1 MNNNN
6 KVREMSN
13 LTYVL
18 GMSVMF
24 VIIVVCGIFSVKS
37 VVKIVDSH
45 TVKPVVVE
53 RIEEDEAGWNC
64 EEMGNKICGPTYD
77 A

>member
-1 MNNNN
+1 MNN
-6 KVREMSN
+6 KTREMSN
-13 LTYVL
+13 LTYML

-24 VIIVVCGIFSVKS
+24 VIIVVCGMFTAKNI
-37 VVKIVDSH
+37 VKIVDAH
-45 TVKPVVVE
+45 TTKPVSVVE
-53 RIEEDEAGWNC
+53 RIEEDDPRWNC